1 MTTKL
6 IGLTG
11 KAGSGKD
18 EVAKILWAEQLFL
31 IVHYLVRPSI
41 STSVSAQEVT
51 ILTIATS

>member
-18 EVAKILWAEQLFL
+18 EVAKILWAEEGFTRP
-31 IVHYLVRPSI
+31 IVTGKQIGRAHV
-41 STSVSAQEVT
+41 
-51 ILTIATS
+51 